1 MAVIAHAKLNGRD
14 LGILWKPPFSTEVTE
29 IVHAGANDLEI
40 SVVNLWPN
48 RLIGDEQLPSDR
60 EWTPQEWGA
69 VLARYPQWLLD
80 EQAESGWAL
89 YIHHVETLDE
99 G

>member
-1 MAVIAHAKLNGRD
+1 MGRTIACIWTWGELAVIAEAKLNGRD
-14 LGILWKPPFSTEVTE
+14 LGILWKPPFRTEVTE

-60 EWTPQEWGA
+60 EWTSTGVGSGA
-69 VLARYPQWLLD
+69 
-80 EQAESGWAL
+80 GAL
-89 YIHHVETLDE
+89 SAMAA